1 MTASLQS
8 ATYAAAA
15 VGTASVNVSLVEDD
29 VQMVVSVQISK
40 RLHAQLF
47 ADIAGA
53 KKRDQAERLRWLCLH
68 GLIAERQALP
78 QAERDGEVTPSENHE
93 FTSITPRS
101 TTRVKPREF
110 THRGSDPSDTGAD
123 DARSV
128 VSHPDINGLLF

>member
-1 MTASLQS
+1 MTAALQS
-8 ATYAAAA
+8 ATHAAAA
-15 VGTASVNVSLVEDD
+15 VGTASVNAPLVEDD

-53 KKRDQAERLRWLCLH
+53 KKRDRAERLRWLCLH

-78 QAERDGEVTPSENHE
+78 QAERECEVTPTENHE
-93 FTSITPRS
+93 FTSATPRF
-101 TTRVKPREF
+101 TTRVQPRAF
-110 THRGSDPSDTGAD
+110 THRGSNPSGTGAD

-128 VSHPDINGLLF
+128 VSHPEIDGLLF